1 MTEALLIVSALLSLA
16 NLAALVLFWRSSKG
30 VEIRLIRAGALR
42 EDEGAKVILV
52 PQEVGVGARIVEELK
67 RESNQPENAAE

>member
-42 EDEGAKVILV
+42 EEEDAKVILLT
-52 PQEVGVGARIVEELK
+52 QETGVGARIVEELK
-67 RESNQPENAAE
+67 REPNQQANAAE